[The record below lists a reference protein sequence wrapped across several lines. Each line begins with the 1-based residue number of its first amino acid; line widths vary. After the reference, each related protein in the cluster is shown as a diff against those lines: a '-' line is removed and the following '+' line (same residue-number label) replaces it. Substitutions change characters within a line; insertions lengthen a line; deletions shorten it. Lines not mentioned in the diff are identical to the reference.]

1 MCAFRSRT
9 GRNAVDIA
17 LPKLVKGKGTAK
29 RGQCKQDDSVVNPG
43 ALMPSVEDGRLRKL
57 LQMIQ
62 SERLGRIP
70 DWASKFNLSH
80 SHLQHLFK
88 RATGVCL
95 GRVLHEQRLQR
106 AVRLLENS
114 TMSVKE
120 IANAVGYE
128 HTSSFTRAFERR
140 FAQGPRRYRLE
151 NGGGHKTL
159 RNNGVRLDEELA
171 ANEDEDQLDK
181 QKQN

>member
-1 MCAFRSRT
+1 MCAFRSRL
-9 GRNAVDIA
+9 GRNASEVAA
-17 LPKLVKGKGTAK
+17 LKVVAGKGAARPTRPK
-29 RGQCKQDDSVVNPG
+29 RDDDAANPG
-43 ALMPSVEDGRLRKL
+43 ALIPSVQDGRLRHL

-62 SERLGRIP
+62 SERIGRIH
-70 DWASKFNLSH
+70 DWAARFNLSH

-88 RATGVCL
+88 RATGVRL

-128 HTSSFTRAFERR
+128 HTSSFSRAFERR
-140 FAQGPRRYRLE
+140 FAQAPRRYRQE
-151 NGGGHKTL
+151 NGLHEMLTNKRCG
-159 RNNGVRLDEELA
+159 
-171 ANEDEDQLDK
+171 
-181 QKQN
+181 

>member
-9 GRNAVDIA
+9 GRNALEIA
-17 LPKLVKGKGTAK
+17 SLTVVVKERTTK
-29 RGQCKQDDSVVNPG
+29 RGRPKHDDNLVNPG
-43 ALMPSVEDGRLRKL
+43 ALILSVQDGRLRKL

-62 SERLGRIP
+62 SEQLGSIH
-70 DWASKFNLSH
+70 DWAAKFNLSH

-88 RATGVCL
+88 RATGVRL
-95 GRVLHEQRLQR
+95 GQVLLEQRLQR

-128 HTSSFTRAFERR
+128 HTSSFTRAFTRR
-140 FAQGPRRYRLE
+140 FAQGPRRYRQE
-151 NGGGHKTL
+151 NSRPQEML
-159 RNNGVRLDEELA
+159 RNSRFG
-171 ANEDEDQLDK
+171 
-181 QKQN
+181 